1 MCYIIYSDKYMKDR
15 FGKIS
20 LWKFL
25 FSIMII
31 IFHVGNVLDYNKFK
45 FNFGSGSIAVDFF
58 FVVSGFFFCRKYVN
72 YKVKNSVG
80 EDSFNYLVNRT
91 SRFIKYII
99 ILLIIAIPFSILC
112 LKFNFTS
119 VINAFYKLLY
129 IPYHGK
135 CNSEIF
141 GITWY
146 IMAMILVESML
157 FPFLVKYKKEFVYIV
172 SPIII
177 VLLGSYLL
185 IRYGHF
191 ATPWKMGSI
200 LYKGILRGIFE
211 INIGMYLYLIS
222 EKISNIKFTKLS
234 KILLLLFEITGY
246 LSIFILVNLNNAH
259 RRFDVLMLIILSI
272 CILIS
277 TNKDMYLYKFCNNKL
292 FYYLEKLSLP
302 MYIYQWLIIEIL
314 VFILTKFNIHLSY
327 LCFSGIT
334 IIISIIF
341 GMIILKL
348 INFYDSKKKKI
359 KLLFIAN

>member
-1 MCYIIYSDKYMKDR
+1 MKNR

-20 LWKFL
+20 LYKFL

-31 IFHVGNVLDYNKFK
+31 VFHVGNVLDYNKFK

-80 EDSFNYLVNRT
+80 EDSFNYFINRT
-91 SRFIKYII
+91 NRFIKYII
-99 ILLIIAIPFSILC
+99 ILLIIAIPFSIFC

-119 VINAFYKLLY
+119 LINAFYKLLY
-129 IPYHGK
+129 IPHHTK
-135 CNSEIF
+135 CGSEIF

-146 IMAMILVESML
+146 IVAMILVESML
-157 FPFLVKYKKEFVYIV
+157 FPFLIKYKKEFVYII

-177 VLLGSYLL
+177 ILLGSYLL

-191 ATPWKMGSI
+191 ATPWKMGTI
-200 LYKGILRGIFE
+200 LYKGILRSVFE

-222 EKISNIKFTKLS
+222 EKISNVKFTKLS
-234 KILLLLFEITGY
+234 KILLLLFEIAGY
-246 LSIFILVNLNNAH
+246 LSIFVLVNLNNAH
-259 RRFDVLMLIILSI
+259 RRFDVLMLIIISI

-277 TNKDMYLYKFCNNKL
+277 TNKNMYLYNFCNNKL
-292 FYYLEKLSLP
+292 FYFLEKLSLP
-302 MYIYQWLIIEIL
+302 MYIYQWLIIEIM
-314 VFILTKFNIHLSY
+314 VFVLTKFNIHLSY

-341 GMIILKL
+341 GIVVLKL
-348 INFYDSKKKKI
+348 IELYDNNKEKI
-359 KLLFIAN
+359 KSLFIAN

>member
-1 MCYIIYSDKYMKDR
+1 MKNR

-20 LWKFL
+20 LYKFL

-31 IFHVGNVLDYNKFK
+31 VFHVGNVLDYNKFK

-80 EDSFNYLVNRT
+80 EDSFNYFINRT
-91 SRFIKYII
+91 NRFIKYII
-99 ILLIIAIPFSILC
+99 ILLIIAIPFSIFC

-119 VINAFYKLLY
+119 LINAFYKLLY
-129 IPYHGK
+129 IPHHTK
-135 CNSEIF
+135 CGSEIF

-146 IMAMILVESML
+146 IVAMILVESML
-157 FPFLVKYKKEFVYIV
+157 FPFLIKYKKEFVYII

-177 VLLGSYLL
+177 ILLGSYLL

-191 ATPWKMGSI
+191 ATPWKMGTI

-222 EKISNIKFTKLS
+222 EKISNVKFTKLS
-234 KILLLLFEITGY
+234 KILLLLFEIAGY
-246 LSIFILVNLNNAH
+246 LSIFVLVNLNNAH
-259 RRFDVLMLIILSI
+259 RRFDVLMLLIISI

-277 TNKDMYLYKFCNNKL
+277 TNKNMYLYNFCNNKL
-292 FYYLEKLSLP
+292 FYFLEKLSLP

-314 VFILTKFNIHLSY
+314 VFVLTKFNIHLSY

-341 GMIILKL
+341 GIVVLKL
-348 INFYDSKKKKI
+348 IELYDNNKEKI
-359 KLLFIAN
+359 KSLFIAN

>member
-1 MCYIIYSDKYMKDR
+1 MKNR

-20 LWKFL
+20 LYKFL

-31 IFHVGNVLDYNKFK
+31 VFHVGNVLDYNKFK

-80 EDSFNYLVNRT
+80 EDSFNYFINRT
-91 SRFIKYII
+91 NRFIKYII
-99 ILLIIAIPFSILC
+99 ILLIIAIPFSIFC

-119 VINAFYKLLY
+119 LINAFYKLLY
-129 IPYHGK
+129 IPHHTK
-135 CNSEIF
+135 CGSEIF

-146 IMAMILVESML
+146 IVAMILVESML
-157 FPFLVKYKKEFVYIV
+157 FPFLIKYKKEFVYII

-177 VLLGSYLL
+177 ILLGSYLL

-191 ATPWKMGSI
+191 ATPWKMGTI

-222 EKISNIKFTKLS
+222 EKISNVKFTKLS
-234 KILLLLFEITGY
+234 KILLLLFEIAGY
-246 LSIFILVNLNNAH
+246 LSIFVLVNLNNAH
-259 RRFDVLMLIILSI
+259 RRFDVLMLIIISI

-277 TNKDMYLYKFCNNKL
+277 TNKNMYLYNFCNNKL
-292 FYYLEKLSLP
+292 FYFLEKLSHYSLQ
-302 MYIYQWLIIEIL
+302 I
-314 VFILTKFNIHLSY
+314 
-327 LCFSGIT
+327 
-334 IIISIIF
+334 
-341 GMIILKL
+341 
-348 INFYDSKKKKI
+348 KK
-359 KLLFIAN
+359 

>member
-1 MCYIIYSDKYMKDR
+1 MKNR

-20 LWKFL
+20 LYKFL

-31 IFHVGNVLDYNKFK
+31 VFHVGNVLDYNKFK

-80 EDSFNYLVNRT
+80 EDSFNYFINRT
-91 SRFIKYII
+91 NRFIKYII
-99 ILLIIAIPFSILC
+99 ILLIIAIPFSIFC

-119 VINAFYKLLY
+119 LINAFYKLLY
-129 IPYHGK
+129 IPHHTK
-135 CNSEIF
+135 CGSEIF

-146 IMAMILVESML
+146 IVAMILVESML
-157 FPFLVKYKKEFVYIV
+157 FPFLIKYKKEFVYII

-177 VLLGSYLL
+177 ILLGSYLL

-191 ATPWKMGSI
+191 ATPWKMGTI
-200 LYKGILRGIFE
+200 LYKGILRSIFE

-222 EKISNIKFTKLS
+222 EKISNVKFTKLS
-234 KILLLLFEITGY
+234 KILLLLFEIAGY
-246 LSIFILVNLNNAH
+246 LSIFVLVNLNNAH
-259 RRFDVLMLIILSI
+259 RRFDVLMLIIISI

-277 TNKDMYLYKFCNNKL
+277 TNKNMYLYNFCNNKL
-292 FYYLEKLSLP
+292 FYFLEKLSLP

-314 VFILTKFNIHLSY
+314 VFVLTKFNIHLSY

-341 GMIILKL
+341 GIVVLKL
-348 INFYDSKKKKI
+348 IELYDNNKEKI
-359 KLLFIAN
+359 KSLFIAN

>member
-1 MCYIIYSDKYMKDR
+1 MKNR

-20 LWKFL
+20 LYKFL

-31 IFHVGNVLDYNKFK
+31 VFHVGNVLDYNKFK

-80 EDSFNYLVNRT
+80 EDSFNYFINRT
-91 SRFIKYII
+91 NRFIKYII
-99 ILLIIAIPFSILC
+99 ILLIIAIPFSIFC

-119 VINAFYKLLY
+119 LINAFYKLLY
-129 IPYHGK
+129 IPHHTK
-135 CNSEIF
+135 CGSEIF

-146 IMAMILVESML
+146 IVAMILVESML
-157 FPFLVKYKKEFVYIV
+157 FPFLIKYKKEFVYII

-177 VLLGSYLL
+177 ILLGSYLL

-191 ATPWKMGSI
+191 ATPWKMGTI

-222 EKISNIKFTKLS
+222 EKISNVKFTKLS
-234 KILLLLFEITGY
+234 KILLLLFEIAGY
-246 LSIFILVNLNNAH
+246 LSIFVLVNLNNAH
-259 RRFDVLMLIILSI
+259 RKFDVLMLLIISI

-277 TNKDMYLYKFCNNKL
+277 TNKNMYLYNFCNNKL
-292 FYYLEKLSLP
+292 FYFLEKLSLP
-302 MYIYQWLIIEIL
+302 MYIYQWLIIEII
-314 VFILTKFNIHLSY
+314 VFVLTKFNIHLSY

-341 GMIILKL
+341 GIVVLKL
-348 INFYDSKKKKI
+348 IELYDNNKEKI
-359 KLLFIAN
+359 KSLFIAN

>member
-1 MCYIIYSDKYMKDR
+1 MKNR

-20 LWKFL
+20 LYKFL

-31 IFHVGNVLDYNKFK
+31 VFHVGNVLDYNKFK

-80 EDSFNYLVNRT
+80 EDSFNYFINRT
-91 SRFIKYII
+91 NRFIKYII
-99 ILLIIAIPFSILC
+99 ILLIIAIPFSIFC

-119 VINAFYKLLY
+119 LINAFYKLLY
-129 IPYHGK
+129 IPHHTK
-135 CNSEIF
+135 CGSEIF

-146 IMAMILVESML
+146 IVAMILVESML
-157 FPFLVKYKKEFVYIV
+157 FPFLIKYKKEFVYII

-177 VLLGSYLL
+177 ILLGSYLL

-191 ATPWKMGSI
+191 ATPWKMGTI

-222 EKISNIKFTKLS
+222 EKISNVKFTKLS
-234 KILLLLFEITGY
+234 KILLLLFEIAGY
-246 LSIFILVNLNNAH
+246 LSIFVLVNLNNAH
-259 RRFDVLMLIILSI
+259 RRFDVLMLIIISI

-277 TNKDMYLYKFCNNKL
+277 TNKNMYLYNFCNNKL
-292 FYYLEKLSLP
+292 FYFLEKLSLP

-314 VFILTKFNIHLSY
+314 VFVLTKFNIHLSY

-341 GMIILKL
+341 GIVVLKL
-348 INFYDSKKKKI
+348 IELYDNNKEKI
-359 KLLFIAN
+359 KSLFIAN

>member
-1 MCYIIYSDKYMKDR
+1 MKNR

-20 LWKFL
+20 LYKFL

-31 IFHVGNVLDYNKFK
+31 VFHVGNVLDYNKFK

-72 YKVKNSVG
+72 YKIKNSVG
-80 EDSFNYLVNRT
+80 EDSFNYFINRT
-91 SRFIKYII
+91 NRFIKYII
-99 ILLIIAIPFSILC
+99 ILLIIAIPFSIFC

-119 VINAFYKLLY
+119 LINAFYKLLY
-129 IPYHGK
+129 IPHHTK
-135 CNSEIF
+135 CGSEIF

-146 IMAMILVESML
+146 IVAMILAESIL
-157 FPFLVKYKKEFVYIV
+157 FPFLIKYKKEFVYII

-177 VLLGSYLL
+177 ILLGSYLL
-185 IRYGHF
+185 IRYVHF
-191 ATPWKMGSI
+191 ATPWKMGTI
-200 LYKGILRGIFE
+200 FYKGILRSIFE

-222 EKISNIKFTKLS
+222 EKISNVKFTKLS
-234 KILLLLFEITGY
+234 KILLLLFEIAGY
-246 LSIFILVNLNNAH
+246 LSIFVLVNLNNAH
-259 RRFDVLMLIILSI
+259 RRFDVLMLIIISI

-277 TNKDMYLYKFCNNKL
+277 TNKNMYLYNFCNNKL
-292 FYYLEKLSLP
+292 FYFLEKLSLP

-314 VFILTKFNIHLSY
+314 VFVLTKFNIHLSY

-341 GMIILKL
+341 GIVVLKL
-348 INFYDSKKKKI
+348 IELYDNNKEKI
-359 KLLFIAN
+359 KSLFIAN

>member
-1 MCYIIYSDKYMKDR
+1 MKNR

-20 LWKFL
+20 LYKFL

-31 IFHVGNVLDYNKFK
+31 VFHVGNVLDYNKFK

-72 YKVKNSVG
+72 YKVKNSIG
-80 EDSFNYLVNRT
+80 EDSFNYFINT
-91 SRFIKYII
+91 TNRFIKYII
-99 ILLIIAIPFSILC
+99 ILLIIAIPFSIFC

-119 VINAFYKLLY
+119 LINAFYKLLY
-129 IPYHGK
+129 IPHHTK
-135 CNSEIF
+135 CGSEIF

-146 IMAMILVESML
+146 IVAMILVESML
-157 FPFLVKYKKEFVYIV
+157 FPFLIKYKKEFVYII

-177 VLLGSYLL
+177 ILLGSYLL

-191 ATPWKMGSI
+191 ATPWKMGTI
-200 LYKGILRGIFE
+200 LYKGILRSIFE

-222 EKISNIKFTKLS
+222 EKISNVKFTKLS
-234 KILLLLFEITGY
+234 KILLLLFEIAGY
-246 LSIFILVNLNNAH
+246 LSIFVLVNLNNAH
-259 RRFDVLMLIILSI
+259 RRFDVLMLIIISI

-277 TNKDMYLYKFCNNKL
+277 TNKNMYLYNFCNNKL
-292 FYYLEKLSLP
+292 FYFLEKLSLP
-302 MYIYQWLIIEIL
+302 MYIYQWLIIEIM
-314 VFILTKFNIHLSY
+314 VFVLTKFNIHLSY

-341 GMIILKL
+341 GIVVLKL
-348 INFYDSKKKKI
+348 IELYDNNKEKI
-359 KLLFIAN
+359 KSLFIAN

>member
-1 MCYIIYSDKYMKDR
+1 MKNR

-20 LWKFL
+20 LYKFL

-31 IFHVGNVLDYNKFK
+31 VFHVGNVLDYNKFK
-45 FNFGSGSIAVDFF
+45 FNFGSRSIAVDFF

-80 EDSFNYLVNRT
+80 EDSFNYFINRT
-91 SRFIKYII
+91 NRFIKYII
-99 ILLIIAIPFSILC
+99 ILLIIAIPFSIFC

-119 VINAFYKLLY
+119 LINAFYKLLY
-129 IPYHGK
+129 IPHHTK
-135 CNSEIF
+135 CGSEIF

-146 IMAMILVESML
+146 IVAMILVESML
-157 FPFLVKYKKEFVYIV
+157 FPFLIKYKKEFVYIV

-177 VLLGSYLL
+177 ILLGSYLL

-191 ATPWKMGSI
+191 ATPWKMGTI
-200 LYKGILRGIFE
+200 LYKGILRSIFE

-222 EKISNIKFTKLS
+222 EKISNVKFTKLS
-234 KILLLLFEITGY
+234 KILLLLFEIAGY
-246 LSIFILVNLNNAH
+246 LSIFVLVNLNNAH
-259 RRFDVLMLIILSI
+259 RRFDVLMLIIISI

-277 TNKDMYLYKFCNNKL
+277 TNKNMYLYNFCNNKL
-292 FYYLEKLSLP
+292 FYFLEKLSLP
-302 MYIYQWLIIEIL
+302 MYIYQWLIIEIM
-314 VFILTKFNIHLSY
+314 VFVLTKFNIHLSY

-341 GMIILKL
+341 GIVVLKL
-348 INFYDSKKKKI
+348 IELYDNNKEKI
-359 KLLFIAN
+359 KSLFIAN

>member
-1 MCYIIYSDKYMKDR
+1 MKNR

-20 LWKFL
+20 LYKFL

-31 IFHVGNVLDYNKFK
+31 VFHVGNVLDYNKFK

-80 EDSFNYLVNRT
+80 EDSFNYFINRT
-91 SRFIKYII
+91 NRFIKYII
-99 ILLIIAIPFSILC
+99 ILLIIAIPFSIFC

-119 VINAFYKLLY
+119 LINAFYKLLY
-129 IPYHGK
+129 IPHHTK
-135 CNSEIF
+135 CGSEIF

-146 IMAMILVESML
+146 IVAMILVESML
-157 FPFLVKYKKEFVYIV
+157 FPFLIKYKKEFVYIV

-177 VLLGSYLL
+177 ILLGSYLL

-191 ATPWKMGSI
+191 ATPWKMGTI

-222 EKISNIKFTKLS
+222 EKISNVKFTKLS
-234 KILLLLFEITGY
+234 KILLLLFEIAGY
-246 LSIFILVNLNNAH
+246 LSIFVLVNLNNAH
-259 RRFDVLMLIILSI
+259 RRFDVLMLIIISI

-277 TNKDMYLYKFCNNKL
+277 TNKNMYLYNFCNNKL
-292 FYYLEKLSLP
+292 FYFLEKLSLP
-302 MYIYQWLIIEIL
+302 MYIYQWLIIEIM
-314 VFILTKFNIHLSY
+314 VFVLTKFNIHLSY

-341 GMIILKL
+341 GIVVLKL
-348 INFYDSKKKKI
+348 IELYDNNKEKI
-359 KLLFIAN
+359 KSLFIAN

>member
-1 MCYIIYSDKYMKDR
+1 MKNR

-20 LWKFL
+20 LYKFL

-31 IFHVGNVLDYNKFK
+31 VFHVGNVLDYNKFK

-80 EDSFNYLVNRT
+80 EDSFNYFINRT
-91 SRFIKYII
+91 NRFIKYII
-99 ILLIIAIPFSILC
+99 ILLIIAIPFSIFC

-119 VINAFYKLLY
+119 LINAFYKLLY
-129 IPYHGK
+129 IPHHTK
-135 CNSEIF
+135 CGSEIF

-146 IMAMILVESML
+146 IVAMILVESML
-157 FPFLVKYKKEFVYIV
+157 FPFLVKYKKEFVYII

-177 VLLGSYLL
+177 ILLGSYLL

-191 ATPWKMGSI
+191 ATPWKMGTI

-222 EKISNIKFTKLS
+222 EKISNVKFTKLS
-234 KILLLLFEITGY
+234 KILLLLFEIAGY
-246 LSIFILVNLNNAH
+246 LSIFVLVNLNNAH
-259 RRFDVLMLIILSI
+259 RRFDVLMLIIISI

-277 TNKDMYLYKFCNNKL
+277 TNKNMYLYNFCNNKL
-292 FYYLEKLSLP
+292 FYFLEKLSLP
-302 MYIYQWLIIEIL
+302 MYIYQWLIIEIM
-314 VFILTKFNIHLSY
+314 VFVLTKFNIHLSY

-341 GMIILKL
+341 GIVVLKL
-348 INFYDSKKKKI
+348 IELYDNNKEKI
-359 KLLFIAN
+359 KSLFIAN

>member
-1 MCYIIYSDKYMKDR
+1 MKNR

-20 LWKFL
+20 LYKFL

-31 IFHVGNVLDYNKFK
+31 VFHVGNVLDYNKFK

-80 EDSFNYLVNRT
+80 EDSFNYFINRT
-91 SRFIKYII
+91 NRFIKYII
-99 ILLIIAIPFSILC
+99 ILLIIAIPFSIFC

-119 VINAFYKLLY
+119 LINAFYKLLY
-129 IPYHGK
+129 IPHHTK
-135 CNSEIF
+135 CGSEIF

-146 IMAMILVESML
+146 IVAMILVESML
-157 FPFLVKYKKEFVYIV
+157 FPFLIKYKKEFVYII

-177 VLLGSYLL
+177 ILLGSYLL

-191 ATPWKMGSI
+191 ATPWKMGTI
-200 LYKGILRGIFE
+200 LYKGILRSVFE

-222 EKISNIKFTKLS
+222 EKISNVKFTKLS

-246 LSIFILVNLNNAH
+246 LSIFVLVNLNNAH
-259 RRFDVLMLIILSI
+259 RRFDVLMLIIISI

-277 TNKDMYLYKFCNNKL
+277 TNKNMYLYNFCNNKL
-292 FYYLEKLSLP
+292 FYFLEKLSLP
-302 MYIYQWLIIEIL
+302 MYIYQWLIIEIM
-314 VFILTKFNIHLSY
+314 VFVLTKFNIHLSY

-334 IIISIIF
+334 IIIFIIF
-341 GMIILKL
+341 GIVVLKL
-348 INFYDSKKKKI
+348 IELYDNNKEKI
-359 KLLFIAN
+359 KSLFIAN

>member
-1 MCYIIYSDKYMKDR
+1 MKNR

-20 LWKFL
+20 LYKFL

-31 IFHVGNVLDYNKFK
+31 VFHVGNVLDYNKFK

-80 EDSFNYLVNRT
+80 EDSFNYFINRT
-91 SRFIKYII
+91 NRFIKYII
-99 ILLIIAIPFSILC
+99 ILLIIAIPFSIFC

-119 VINAFYKLLY
+119 LINAFYKLLY
-129 IPYHGK
+129 IPHHTK
-135 CNSEIF
+135 CSSEIF

-146 IMAMILVESML
+146 IVAMILAESML
-157 FPFLVKYKKEFVYIV
+157 FPFLIKYKKEFVYII

-177 VLLGSYLL
+177 ILLGSYLL

-191 ATPWKMGSI
+191 ATPWKMGTI

-222 EKISNIKFTKLS
+222 EKISNVKFTKLS
-234 KILLLLFEITGY
+234 KILLLLFEIAGY
-246 LSIFILVNLNNAH
+246 LSIFVLVNLNNAH
-259 RRFDVLMLIILSI
+259 RRFDVLMLIIISI

-277 TNKDMYLYKFCNNKL
+277 TNKNMYLYNFCNNKL
-292 FYYLEKLSLP
+292 FYFLEKLSLP
-302 MYIYQWLIIEIL
+302 MYIYQWLIIEIM
-314 VFILTKFNIHLSY
+314 VFVLTKFNIHLSY

-341 GMIILKL
+341 GIVVLKL
-348 INFYDSKKKKI
+348 IELYDNNKEKI
-359 KLLFIAN
+359 KSLFIAN

>member
-1 MCYIIYSDKYMKDR
+1 MKNR

-20 LWKFL
+20 LYKFL

-31 IFHVGNVLDYNKFK
+31 VFHVGNVLDYNKFK
-45 FNFGSGSIAVDFF
+45 FNFGSESIAVDFF

-80 EDSFNYLVNRT
+80 EDSFNYFINRT
-91 SRFIKYII
+91 NRFIKYII
-99 ILLIIAIPFSILC
+99 ILLIIAIPFSIFC

-119 VINAFYKLLY
+119 LINAFYKLLY
-129 IPYHGK
+129 IPHHTK
-135 CNSEIF
+135 CGSEIF

-146 IMAMILVESML
+146 IVAMILVESML
-157 FPFLVKYKKEFVYIV
+157 FPFLIKYKKEFVYII

-177 VLLGSYLL
+177 ILLGSYLL

-191 ATPWKMGSI
+191 ATPWKMGTI
-200 LYKGILRGIFE
+200 LYKGILRSIFE

-222 EKISNIKFTKLS
+222 EKISNVKFTKLS
-234 KILLLLFEITGY
+234 KILLLLFEIAGY
-246 LSIFILVNLNNAH
+246 LSIFVLVNLNNAH
-259 RRFDVLMLIILSI
+259 RRFDVLMLIIISI

-277 TNKDMYLYKFCNNKL
+277 TNKNMYLYNFCNNKL
-292 FYYLEKLSLP
+292 FYFLEKLSLP
-302 MYIYQWLIIEIL
+302 MYIYQWLIIEIM
-314 VFILTKFNIHLSY
+314 VFVLTKFNIHLSY

-341 GMIILKL
+341 GIVVLKL
-348 INFYDSKKKKI
+348 IELYDNNKEKI
-359 KLLFIAN
+359 KSLFIAN

>member
-1 MCYIIYSDKYMKDR
+1 MKNR

-20 LWKFL
+20 LYKFL

-31 IFHVGNVLDYNKFK
+31 VFHVGNVLDYNKFN

-80 EDSFNYLVNRT
+80 EDSFNYFINRT
-91 SRFIKYII
+91 NRFIKYII
-99 ILLIIAIPFSILC
+99 ILLIIAIPFSIFC

-119 VINAFYKLLY
+119 LINAFYKLLY
-129 IPYHGK
+129 IPHHTK
-135 CNSEIF
+135 CGSEIF

-146 IMAMILVESML
+146 IVAMILVESML
-157 FPFLVKYKKEFVYIV
+157 FPFLIKYKKEFVYII

-177 VLLGSYLL
+177 ILLGSYLL

-191 ATPWKMGSI
+191 ATPWKMGTI
-200 LYKGILRGIFE
+200 LYKGILRSIFE

-222 EKISNIKFTKLS
+222 EKISNVKFTKLS
-234 KILLLLFEITGY
+234 KILLLLFEIAGY
-246 LSIFILVNLNNAH
+246 LSIFVLVNLNNAH
-259 RRFDVLMLIILSI
+259 RRFDVLMLIIISI

-277 TNKDMYLYKFCNNKL
+277 TNKNMYLYNFCNNKL
-292 FYYLEKLSLP
+292 FYFLEKLSLP

-314 VFILTKFNIHLSY
+314 VFVLTKFNIHLSY

-341 GMIILKL
+341 GIVVLKL
-348 INFYDSKKKKI
+348 IELYDNNKEKI
-359 KLLFIAN
+359 KSLFIAN

>member
-31 IFHVGNVLDYNKFK
+31 IFHVGNVLDYNKFR

-58 FVVSGFFFCRKYVN
+58 FVVSGFFFCRKYIN
-72 YKVKNSVG
+72 YEIKKSLG

-211 INIGMYLYLIS
+211 INIGMYLY
-222 EKISNIKFTKLS
+222 
-234 KILLLLFEITGY
+234 
-246 LSIFILVNLNNAH
+246 
-259 RRFDVLMLIILSI
+259 
-272 CILIS
+272 
-277 TNKDMYLYKFCNNKL
+277 KFCNNKL

>member
-1 MCYIIYSDKYMKDR
+1 MKNR

-20 LWKFL
+20 LYKFL

-31 IFHVGNVLDYNKFK
+31 VFHVGNVLDYNKFK

-80 EDSFNYLVNRT
+80 EDSFNYFINRT
-91 SRFIKYII
+91 NRFIKYII
-99 ILLIIAIPFSILC
+99 ILLIIAIPFSIFC

-119 VINAFYKLLY
+119 LINAFYKLLY
-129 IPYHGK
+129 IPHHTK
-135 CNSEIF
+135 CGSEIF

-146 IMAMILVESML
+146 IVAMILAESML
-157 FPFLVKYKKEFVYIV
+157 FPFLIKYKKEFVYII

-177 VLLGSYLL
+177 ILLGSYLL

-191 ATPWKMGSI
+191 ATPWKMGTI

-222 EKISNIKFTKLS
+222 EKISNVKFTKLS
-234 KILLLLFEITGY
+234 KILLLLFEIAGY
-246 LSIFILVNLNNAH
+246 LSIFVLVNLNNAH
-259 RRFDVLMLIILSI
+259 RRFDVLMLIIISI

-277 TNKDMYLYKFCNNKL
+277 TNKNMYLYNFCNNKL
-292 FYYLEKLSLP
+292 FYFLEKLSLP
-302 MYIYQWLIIEIL
+302 MYIYQWLIIEIM
-314 VFILTKFNIHLSY
+314 VFVLTKFNIHLSY

-341 GMIILKL
+341 GIVVLKL
-348 INFYDSKKKKI
+348 IELYDNNKEKI
-359 KLLFIAN
+359 KSLFIAN

>member
-1 MCYIIYSDKYMKDR
+1 MKNR

-20 LWKFL
+20 LYKFL

-31 IFHVGNVLDYNKFK
+31 AFHVGNVLDYSKFK

-80 EDSFNYLVNRT
+80 EDSFNYFINRT
-91 SRFIKYII
+91 NRFIKYII
-99 ILLIIAIPFSILC
+99 ILLIIAIPFSIFC

-119 VINAFYKLLY
+119 LINAFYKLLY
-129 IPYHGK
+129 IPHHTK
-135 CNSEIF
+135 CSSEIF

-146 IMAMILVESML
+146 IVAMILVESML
-157 FPFLVKYKKEFVYIV
+157 FPFLIKYKKEFVYIV

-177 VLLGSYLL
+177 ILLGSYLL

-191 ATPWKMGSI
+191 ATPWKMGTI

-222 EKISNIKFTKLS
+222 EKISNVKFTKLS
-234 KILLLLFEITGY
+234 KILLLLFEIAGY
-246 LSIFILVNLNNAH
+246 LSIFVLVNLNNAH
-259 RRFDVLMLIILSI
+259 RRFDVLMLIIISI

-277 TNKDMYLYKFCNNKL
+277 TNKNMYLYNFCNNKL
-292 FYYLEKLSLP
+292 FYFLEKLSLP
-302 MYIYQWLIIEIL
+302 MYIYQWLIIEIM
-314 VFILTKFNIHLSY
+314 VFVLTKFNIHLSY

-341 GMIILKL
+341 GIVVLKL
-348 INFYDSKKKKI
+348 IELYDNNKEKI
-359 KLLFIAN
+359 KSLFIAN

>member
-1 MCYIIYSDKYMKDR
+1 MKNR

-20 LWKFL
+20 LYKFL

-31 IFHVGNVLDYNKFK
+31 VFHVGNVLDYNKFK

-80 EDSFNYLVNRT
+80 EDSFNYFINRT
-91 SRFIKYII
+91 NRFIKYII
-99 ILLIIAIPFSILC
+99 ILLIIAIPFSIFC

-119 VINAFYKLLY
+119 LINAFYKLLY
-129 IPYHGK
+129 IPHHTK
-135 CNSEIF
+135 CGSEIF

-146 IMAMILVESML
+146 IVAMILVESML
-157 FPFLVKYKKEFVYIV
+157 FPFLIKYKKEFVYII

-177 VLLGSYLL
+177 ILLGSYLL

-191 ATPWKMGSI
+191 ATPWKMGTI
-200 LYKGILRGIFE
+200 LYKGILRSIFE

-222 EKISNIKFTKLS
+222 EKISNVKFTKLS
-234 KILLLLFEITGY
+234 KILLLLFEIAGY
-246 LSIFILVNLNNAH
+246 LSIFVLVNLNNAH
-259 RRFDVLMLIILSI
+259 RRFDVLMLIIISI

-277 TNKDMYLYKFCNNKL
+277 TNKNMYLYNFCNNKL
-292 FYYLEKLSLP
+292 FYFLEKLSLP
-302 MYIYQWLIIEIL
+302 MYIYQWLIIEIM
-314 VFILTKFNIHLSY
+314 VFVLTKFNIHLSY

-341 GMIILKL
+341 GIVVLKL
-348 INFYDSKKKKI
+348 IELYDNNKEKI
-359 KLLFIAN
+359 KSLFIAN

>member
-1 MCYIIYSDKYMKDR
+1 MKNR

-20 LWKFL
+20 LYKFL

-31 IFHVGNVLDYNKFK
+31 VFHVGNVLDYNKFK

-72 YKVKNSVG
+72 YKVKNSIG
-80 EDSFNYLVNRT
+80 EDSFNYFINRT
-91 SRFIKYII
+91 NRFIKYII
-99 ILLIIAIPFSILC
+99 ILLIIAIPFSIFC

-119 VINAFYKLLY
+119 LINAFYKLLY
-129 IPYHGK
+129 IPHHTK
-135 CNSEIF
+135 CGSEIF

-146 IMAMILVESML
+146 IVAMILAESIL
-157 FPFLVKYKKEFVYIV
+157 FPFLIKYKKEFVYII

-177 VLLGSYLL
+177 ILLGSYLL

-191 ATPWKMGSI
+191 ATPWKMGTI
-200 LYKGILRGIFE
+200 LYKGILRSIFE

-222 EKISNIKFTKLS
+222 EKISNVKFTKLS
-234 KILLLLFEITGY
+234 KILLLFFEIAGY
-246 LSIFILVNLNNAH
+246 LSIFVLVNLNNAH
-259 RRFDVLMLIILSI
+259 RRFDVLMLLIISI

-277 TNKDMYLYKFCNNKL
+277 TNKNMYLYNFCNNKL
-292 FYYLEKLSLP
+292 FYFLEKLSLP
-302 MYIYQWLIIEIL
+302 MYIYQWLIIEIM
-314 VFILTKFNIHLSY
+314 VFVLTKFNIHLSY

-341 GMIILKL
+341 GIVVLKL
-348 INFYDSKKKKI
+348 IELYDNNKEKI
-359 KLLFIAN
+359 KSLFIAN

>member
-1 MCYIIYSDKYMKDR
+1 MKNR

-20 LWKFL
+20 LYKFL

-31 IFHVGNVLDYNKFK
+31 VFHVGNVLDYNKFK

-72 YKVKNSVG
+72 YKVKNSIG
-80 EDSFNYLVNRT
+80 EDSFNYFINRT
-91 SRFIKYII
+91 NRFIKYII
-99 ILLIIAIPFSILC
+99 ILLIIAIPFSIFC

-119 VINAFYKLLY
+119 LINAFYKLLY
-129 IPYHGK
+129 IPHHTK
-135 CNSEIF
+135 CGSEIF

-146 IMAMILVESML
+146 IVAMILVESML
-157 FPFLVKYKKEFVYIV
+157 FPFLIKYKKEFVYII

-177 VLLGSYLL
+177 ILLGSYLL

-191 ATPWKMGSI
+191 ATPWKMGTI
-200 LYKGILRGIFE
+200 LYKGILRSIFE

-222 EKISNIKFTKLS
+222 EKISNVKFTKLS

-246 LSIFILVNLNNAH
+246 LSIFVLVNLNNAH
-259 RRFDVLMLIILSI
+259 RRFDVLMLIIISI

-277 TNKDMYLYKFCNNKL
+277 TNKNMYLYNFCNNKL
-292 FYYLEKLSLP
+292 FYFLEKLSLP
-302 MYIYQWLIIEIL
+302 MYIYQWLIIEIM
-314 VFILTKFNIHLSY
+314 VFVLTKFNIHLSY

-341 GMIILKL
+341 GIVVLKL
-348 INFYDSKKKKI
+348 IELYDNNKEKI
-359 KLLFIAN
+359 KSLFIAN

>member
-1 MCYIIYSDKYMKDR
+1 MKNR

-20 LWKFL
+20 LYKFL

-31 IFHVGNVLDYNKFK
+31 VFHVGNVLDYNKFK

-80 EDSFNYLVNRT
+80 EDSFNYFINRT
-91 SRFIKYII
+91 NRFIKYII
-99 ILLIIAIPFSILC
+99 ILLIIAIPFSIFC

-119 VINAFYKLLY
+119 LINAFYKLLY
-129 IPYHGK
+129 IPHHTK
-135 CNSEIF
+135 CGSEIF

-146 IMAMILVESML
+146 IVAMILVESML
-157 FPFLVKYKKEFVYIV
+157 FPFLIKYKKEFVYIV

-177 VLLGSYLL
+177 ILLGSYLL

-191 ATPWKMGSI
+191 ATPWKMGTI
-200 LYKGILRGIFE
+200 LYKGILRSIFE

-222 EKISNIKFTKLS
+222 EKISNVKFTKLS
-234 KILLLLFEITGY
+234 KILLLLFEIAGY
-246 LSIFILVNLNNAH
+246 LSIFVLVNLNNAH
-259 RRFDVLMLIILSI
+259 RRFDVLMLIIISI

-277 TNKDMYLYKFCNNKL
+277 TNKNMYLYNFCNNKL
-292 FYYLEKLSLP
+292 FYFLEKLSLP
-302 MYIYQWLIIEIL
+302 MYIYQWLIIEIM
-314 VFILTKFNIHLSY
+314 VFVLTKFNIHLSY

-341 GMIILKL
+341 GIVVLKL
-348 INFYDSKKKKI
+348 IELYDNNKEKI
-359 KLLFIAN
+359 KSLFIAN

>member
-1 MCYIIYSDKYMKDR
+1 MKNR

-20 LWKFL
+20 LYKFL

-31 IFHVGNVLDYNKFK
+31 VFHVGNVLDYNKFK

-80 EDSFNYLVNRT
+80 EDSFNYFINRT
-91 SRFIKYII
+91 NRFIKYII
-99 ILLIIAIPFSILC
+99 ILLIIAIPFSIFC

-119 VINAFYKLLY
+119 LINAFYKLLY
-129 IPYHGK
+129 IPHHTK
-135 CNSEIF
+135 CGSEIF

-146 IMAMILVESML
+146 IVAMILVESML
-157 FPFLVKYKKEFVYIV
+157 FPFLIKYKKEFVYII

-177 VLLGSYLL
+177 ILLGSYLL

-191 ATPWKMGSI
+191 ATPWKMGTI
-200 LYKGILRGIFE
+200 LYKGILRSIFE

-222 EKISNIKFTKLS
+222 EKINNVKFTKLS
-234 KILLLLFEITGY
+234 KILLLLFEIAGY
-246 LSIFILVNLNNAH
+246 LSIFVLVNLNNAH
-259 RRFDVLMLIILSI
+259 RRFDVLMLIIISI

-277 TNKDMYLYKFCNNKL
+277 TNKNMYLYNFCNNKL
-292 FYYLEKLSLP
+292 FYFLEKLSLP
-302 MYIYQWLIIEIL
+302 MYIYQWLIIEIM
-314 VFILTKFNIHLSY
+314 VFVLTKFNIHLSY

-341 GMIILKL
+341 GIVVLKL
-348 INFYDSKKKKI
+348 IELYDNNKEKI
-359 KLLFIAN
+359 KSLFIAN

>member
-1 MCYIIYSDKYMKDR
+1 MKNR

-20 LWKFL
+20 LYKFL

-31 IFHVGNVLDYNKFK
+31 VFHVGNVLDYNKFK

-80 EDSFNYLVNRT
+80 EDSFNYFINRT
-91 SRFIKYII
+91 NRFIKYII
-99 ILLIIAIPFSILC
+99 ILLIIAIPFSIFC

-119 VINAFYKLLY
+119 LINAFYKLLY
-129 IPYHGK
+129 IPHHTK
-135 CNSEIF
+135 CGSEIF

-146 IMAMILVESML
+146 IVAMILVESML
-157 FPFLVKYKKEFVYIV
+157 FPFLIKYKKEFVYII

-177 VLLGSYLL
+177 ILLGSYLL

-191 ATPWKMGSI
+191 ATPWKMGTI
-200 LYKGILRGIFE
+200 LYKGILRSIFE

-222 EKISNIKFTKLS
+222 EKISNVKFTKLS
-234 KILLLLFEITGY
+234 KILLLLFEIAGY
-246 LSIFILVNLNNAH
+246 LSIFVLVNLNNAH
-259 RRFDVLMLIILSI
+259 RRFDVLMLIIISI

-277 TNKDMYLYKFCNNKL
+277 TNKNMYLYNFCNNKL
-292 FYYLEKLSLP
+292 FYFLEKLSLP
-302 MYIYQWLIIEIL
+302 MYIYQWLIIEIM
-314 VFILTKFNIHLSY
+314 VFVLTKFNIHLSY

>member
-1 MCYIIYSDKYMKDR
+1 MKNR

-20 LWKFL
+20 LYKFL

-31 IFHVGNVLDYNKFK
+31 VFHVGNVLDYNKFK

-80 EDSFNYLVNRT
+80 EDSFNYFINRT
-91 SRFIKYII
+91 NRFIKYII
-99 ILLIIAIPFSILC
+99 ILLIIAIPFSIFC

-119 VINAFYKLLY
+119 LINAFYKLLY
-129 IPYHGK
+129 IPHHTK
-135 CNSEIF
+135 CGSEIF

-146 IMAMILVESML
+146 IVAMILVESIL
-157 FPFLVKYKKEFVYIV
+157 FPFLIKYKKEFVYII

-177 VLLGSYLL
+177 ILLGSYLL

-191 ATPWKMGSI
+191 ATPWKMGTI
-200 LYKGILRGIFE
+200 LYKGILRSIFE
-211 INIGMYLYLIS
+211 INIRMYLYLIS
-222 EKISNIKFTKLS
+222 EKISNVKFTKLS
-234 KILLLLFEITGY
+234 KILLLFFEIAGY
-246 LSIFILVNLNNAH
+246 LSIFVLVNLNNAH
-259 RRFDVLMLIILSI
+259 RRFDVLMLIIISI

-277 TNKDMYLYKFCNNKL
+277 TNKNMYLYNFCNNKL
-292 FYYLEKLSLP
+292 FYFLEKLSLP
-302 MYIYQWLIIEIL
+302 MYIYQWLIIEIM
-314 VFILTKFNIHLSY
+314 VFVLTKFNIHLSY

-341 GMIILKL
+341 GIVVLKL
-348 INFYDSKKKKI
+348 IELYDNNKEKI
-359 KLLFIAN
+359 KSLFIAN

>member
-1 MCYIIYSDKYMKDR
+1 MKNR

-20 LWKFL
+20 LYKFL

-31 IFHVGNVLDYNKFK
+31 VFHVGNVLDYNKFK

-80 EDSFNYLVNRT
+80 EDSFNYFINRT
-91 SRFIKYII
+91 NRFIKYII
-99 ILLIIAIPFSILC
+99 ILLIIAIPFSIFC

-119 VINAFYKLLY
+119 LINAFYKLLY
-129 IPYHGK
+129 IPHHTK
-135 CNSEIF
+135 CGSEIF

-146 IMAMILVESML
+146 IVAMILAESIL
-157 FPFLVKYKKEFVYIV
+157 FPFLIKYKKEFVYII

-177 VLLGSYLL
+177 ILLGSYLL

-191 ATPWKMGSI
+191 ATPWKMGTI

-222 EKISNIKFTKLS
+222 EKISNVKFTKLS
-234 KILLLLFEITGY
+234 KILLLLFEIAGY
-246 LSIFILVNLNNAH
+246 LSIFVLVNLNNAH
-259 RRFDVLMLIILSI
+259 RRFDVLMLIIISI

-277 TNKDMYLYKFCNNKL
+277 TNKNMYLYNFCNNKL
-292 FYYLEKLSLP
+292 FYFLEKLSLP
-302 MYIYQWLIIEIL
+302 MYIYQWLIIEIM
-314 VFILTKFNIHLSY
+314 VFVLTKFNIHLSY

-341 GMIILKL
+341 GIVVLKL
-348 INFYDSKKKKI
+348 IELYDNNKEKI
-359 KLLFIAN
+359 KSLFIAN

>member
-1 MCYIIYSDKYMKDR
+1 MKNR

-20 LWKFL
+20 LYKFL

-31 IFHVGNVLDYNKFK
+31 VFHVGNVLDYNKFK

-80 EDSFNYLVNRT
+80 EDSFNYFINRT
-91 SRFIKYII
+91 NRFIKYII
-99 ILLIIAIPFSILC
+99 ILLIIAIPFSIFC

-119 VINAFYKLLY
+119 LINAFYKLLY
-129 IPYHGK
+129 IPHHTK
-135 CNSEIF
+135 CGSEIF

-146 IMAMILVESML
+146 IVAMILVESML
-157 FPFLVKYKKEFVYIV
+157 FPFLIKYKKEFVYIV

-177 VLLGSYLL
+177 ILLGSYLL

-191 ATPWKMGSI
+191 ATPWKMGTI
-200 LYKGILRGIFE
+200 LYKGILRSIFE

-222 EKISNIKFTKLS
+222 EKISNVKFTKLS
-234 KILLLLFEITGY
+234 KILLLFFEIAGY
-246 LSIFILVNLNNAH
+246 LSIFVLVNLNNAH
-259 RRFDVLMLIILSI
+259 RRFDVLMLLIISI

-277 TNKDMYLYKFCNNKL
+277 TNKNMYLYNFCNNKL
-292 FYYLEKLSLP
+292 FYFLEKLSLP
-302 MYIYQWLIIEIL
+302 MYIYQWLIIEIM
-314 VFILTKFNIHLSY
+314 VFVLTKFNIHLSY

-341 GMIILKL
+341 GIVVLKL
-348 INFYDSKKKKI
+348 IELYDNNKEKI
-359 KLLFIAN
+359 KSLFIAN

>member
-1 MCYIIYSDKYMKDR
+1 MKNR

-20 LWKFL
+20 LYKFL

-31 IFHVGNVLDYNKFK
+31 VFHVGNVLDYNKFK

-80 EDSFNYLVNRT
+80 EDSFNYFINRT
-91 SRFIKYII
+91 NRFIKYII
-99 ILLIIAIPFSILC
+99 ILLIIAIPFSIFC

-119 VINAFYKLLY
+119 LINAFYKLLY
-129 IPYHGK
+129 IPHHTK
-135 CNSEIF
+135 CGSEIF

-146 IMAMILVESML
+146 IVAMILVESML
-157 FPFLVKYKKEFVYIV
+157 FPFLIKYKKEFVYII

-177 VLLGSYLL
+177 ILLGSYLL

-191 ATPWKMGSI
+191 ATPWKMGTI
-200 LYKGILRGIFE
+200 LYKGILRSIFE

-222 EKISNIKFTKLS
+222 EKINNIKFTKLS
-234 KILLLLFEITGY
+234 KVLLLLFEITGY

-259 RRFDVLMLIILSI
+259 RRFDVLMLIIISI

-277 TNKDMYLYKFCNNKL
+277 TNKNMYLYNFCNNKL
-292 FYYLEKLSLP
+292 FYFLEKLSLP

-314 VFILTKFNIHLSY
+314 VFVLTKFNIHLSY

-341 GMIILKL
+341 GIVVLKL
-348 INFYDSKKKKI
+348 IELYDNNKEKI
-359 KLLFIAN
+359 KSLFIAN

>member
-1 MCYIIYSDKYMKDR
+1 MKNR

-20 LWKFL
+20 LYKFL

-31 IFHVGNVLDYNKFK
+31 VFHVGNVLDYNKFK

-80 EDSFNYLVNRT
+80 EDSFNYFINRT
-91 SRFIKYII
+91 NRFIKYII
-99 ILLIIAIPFSILC
+99 ILLIIAIPFSIFC

-119 VINAFYKLLY
+119 LINAFYKLLY
-129 IPYHGK
+129 IPHHTK
-135 CNSEIF
+135 CGSEIF

-146 IMAMILVESML
+146 IVAMILAESML
-157 FPFLVKYKKEFVYIV
+157 FPFLIKYKKEFVYII

-177 VLLGSYLL
+177 ILLGSYLL

-191 ATPWKMGSI
+191 ATPWKMGTI

-222 EKISNIKFTKLS
+222 EKISNVKFTKLS
-234 KILLLLFEITGY
+234 KILLLLFEIAGY
-246 LSIFILVNLNNAH
+246 LSIFVLVNLNNAH
-259 RRFDVLMLIILSI
+259 RRFDVLMLLIISI

-277 TNKDMYLYKFCNNKL
+277 TNKNMYLYNFCNNKL
-292 FYYLEKLSLP
+292 FYFLEKLSLP
-302 MYIYQWLIIEIL
+302 MYIYQWLIIEIM
-314 VFILTKFNIHLSY
+314 VFVLTKFNIHLSY

-341 GMIILKL
+341 GIVVLKL
-348 INFYDSKKKKI
+348 IELYDNNKEKI
-359 KLLFIAN
+359 KSLFIAN

>member
-1 MCYIIYSDKYMKDR
+1 MKNR

-20 LWKFL
+20 LYKFL

-31 IFHVGNVLDYNKFK
+31 VFHVGNVLDYNKFK

-80 EDSFNYLVNRT
+80 EDSFNYFINRT
-91 SRFIKYII
+91 NRFIKYII
-99 ILLIIAIPFSILC
+99 ILLIIAIPFSIFC

-119 VINAFYKLLY
+119 LINAFYKLLY
-129 IPYHGK
+129 IPHHTK
-135 CNSEIF
+135 CGSEIF

-146 IMAMILVESML
+146 IVAMILVESML
-157 FPFLVKYKKEFVYIV
+157 FPFLIKYKKEFVYII

-177 VLLGSYLL
+177 ILLGSYLL

-191 ATPWKMGSI
+191 ATPWKMGTI

-222 EKISNIKFTKLS
+222 EKISNVKFTKLS
-234 KILLLLFEITGY
+234 KILLLFFEIAGY
-246 LSIFILVNLNNAH
+246 LSIFVLVNLNNAH
-259 RRFDVLMLIILSI
+259 RRFDVLMLIIISI

-277 TNKDMYLYKFCNNKL
+277 TNKNMYLYNFCNNKL
-292 FYYLEKLSLP
+292 FYFLEKLSLP
-302 MYIYQWLIIEIL
+302 MYIYQWLIIEIM
-314 VFILTKFNIHLSY
+314 VFVLTKFNIHLSY

-341 GMIILKL
+341 GIVVLKL
-348 INFYDSKKKKI
+348 IELYDNNKEKI
-359 KLLFIAN
+359 KSLFIAN

>member
-1 MCYIIYSDKYMKDR
+1 MKNR

-20 LWKFL
+20 LYKFL

-31 IFHVGNVLDYNKFK
+31 VFHVGNVLDYNKFK

-80 EDSFNYLVNRT
+80 EDSFNYFINRT
-91 SRFIKYII
+91 NRFIKYII
-99 ILLIIAIPFSILC
+99 ILLIIAIPFSIFC

-119 VINAFYKLLY
+119 LINAFYKLLY
-129 IPYHGK
+129 IPHHTK
-135 CNSEIF
+135 CGSEIF

-146 IMAMILVESML
+146 IVAMILAESML
-157 FPFLVKYKKEFVYIV
+157 FPFLIKYKKEFVYIV

-177 VLLGSYLL
+177 ILLGSYLL

-191 ATPWKMGSI
+191 ATPWKMGTI

-222 EKISNIKFTKLS
+222 EKISNVKFTKLS
-234 KILLLLFEITGY
+234 KILLLLFEIAGY
-246 LSIFILVNLNNAH
+246 LSIFVLVNLNNAH
-259 RRFDVLMLIILSI
+259 RRFDVLMLIIISI

-277 TNKDMYLYKFCNNKL
+277 TNKNMYLYNFCNNKL
-292 FYYLEKLSLP
+292 FYFLEKLSLP
-302 MYIYQWLIIEIL
+302 MYIYQWLIIEIM
-314 VFILTKFNIHLSY
+314 VFVLTKFNIHLSY

-341 GMIILKL
+341 GIVVLKL
-348 INFYDSKKKKI
+348 IELYDNNKEKI
-359 KLLFIAN
+359 KSLFIAN